1 VTDRDR
7 DRESGT
13 APGDERDAGNGGRE
27 GDDDG
32 GDEPGMR
39 VAKIRDGT
47 VIDHVRAGQA
57 LNVLR
62 VLGIDGSGGDTV
74 SVGMNVPSDRLG
86 HKDVV
91 KVEAREVSGAELD
104 VVSLI
109 APDATVNVIRD
120 YAVVE
125 KRRVSR
131 PDRVVGVVECPNP
144 RCITTA
150 DEPVTSAFEVLPEGL
165 RCEYCDTVVRGD
177 PTEHLS
183 D

>member
-1 VTDRDR
+1 MTDRD
-7 DRESGT
+7 
-13 APGDERDAGNGGRE
+13 APPASA
-27 GDDDG
+27 DDG
-32 GDEPGMR
+32 DGHEPAMR

-86 HKDVV
+86 RKDVV
-91 KVEAREVSGAELD
+91 KVEGRAVSGAELD

-109 APDATVNVIRD
+109 APDATVNLIRD
-120 YAVVE
+120 YEVVE

-131 PDRVVGVVECPNP
+131 PERVVGVVECPNP

-150 DEPVTSAFEVLPEGL
+150 DEPVEATFEVLPEGL
-165 RCEYCDTVVRGD
+165 RCAYCDTVVRED
-177 PTEHLS
+177 VADHLS
-183 D
+183 G